1 MKRKIIIFTDLDG
14 SILDKN
20 THSLNSI
27 LPFFKRVVDSSIVI
41 FNSSKTFLEIHKLST
56 ELNLKFPFI
65 VENGSAIII
74 PKSSSLIL
82 PKERNIMDNN
92 YKKIKLGTTIKEI
105 SEFINSEVAYKFI
118 KNCRFLN
125 SMNNNEIMALT
136 NLSEESIINSKKREY
151 SFPFLWNGGQKCY
164 EEFKQLAQ
172 SKNYLIVRG
181 GQFYH
186 ISGNVNKGKAMD
198 ILINI
203 YLNHMK
209 DTKLISVAIGDSD
222 NDLEMLNKANY
233 AGIIKSGR
241 KNQLKLEKNKNVYYS
256 KYIAPLGWQE
266 VLNNMS
272 LFKLKK

>member
-1 MKRKIIIFTDLDG
+1 MRRKIIIFTDLDG

-92 YKKIKLGTTIKEI
+92 YKKIKLGTTSKEI

-118 KNCRFLN
+118 KNCRFLI

-136 NLSEESIINSKKREY
+136 NLSEDSIINSKKREY
-151 SFPFLWNGGQKCY
+151 SLPFLWNGGQKCY

-172 SKNYLIVRG
+172 SNNYLIVRG

-222 NDLEMLNKANY
+222 NDLEMLNKADY

-241 KNQLKLEKNKNVYYS
+241 KNQLKLKKNKNVYYS